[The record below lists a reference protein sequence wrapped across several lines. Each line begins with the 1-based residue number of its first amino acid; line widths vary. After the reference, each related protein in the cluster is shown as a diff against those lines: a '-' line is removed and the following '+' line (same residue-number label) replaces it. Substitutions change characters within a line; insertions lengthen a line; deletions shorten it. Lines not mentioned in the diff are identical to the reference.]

1 MMPATAPASDAD
13 LVLAFQN
20 GDDSAFAELY
30 ARWRPRATAYAVRM
44 VGSPEEAEE
53 LVTEAFVT
61 LVEGRFAPT
70 GSFRSYLFT
79 VLQRKC
85 LDHLRR
91 RGTRG
96 KVLPLLAP
104 EPVEPDLEGA
114 IDGFR
119 DRRRVEAALQSLPDE
134 HRSVVLLYYAHGLAS
149 REVAEATGLS
159 DQQVR
164 SKLSYARK
172 TLKTLLE
179 REDP

>member
-1 MMPATAPASDAD
+1 MMPATAHSSDED
-13 LVLAFQN
+13 LVLAFQG
-20 GDDSAFAELY
+20 GDDHAFAALY
-30 ARWRPRATAYAVRM
+30 GRWRPRATAYAVKIL
-44 VGSPEEAEE
+44 GSPEEAEE

-79 VLQRKC
+79 VVQRKC

-96 KVLPLLAP
+96 RVLPLLKP
-104 EPVEPDLEGA
+104 EPHEPALEDA
-114 IDGFR
+114 IDGLR
-119 DRRRVEAALQSLPDE
+119 DRERVEAALESLPVE
-134 HRSVVLLYYAHGLAS
+134 HRSVVLLYYAQGLSS
-149 REVAEATGLS
+149 REVGEATGLT

-172 TLKTLLE
+172 TLKTLLTQE
-179 REDP
+179 RP